1 MVQEFD
7 TIQSKRGKLSD
18 WTFLNPILEAGEIG
32 IIFNSETGEPIGL
45 KAGDGKTAFNN
56 LQFLATAQDIGYT
69 KEEVDELL
77 ANISNK
83 LEVLQ
88 TTSNS
93 ILDLISPTATK
104 TNKLVTLE
112 DVEKVALLPNEE
124 QLEALNSGITAELVQ
139 KLINFPTKTSD
150 LENDGNGSSPFATE
164 AELSNKLNK
173 LQSPSA
179 NQYAYVSNEESNGI
193 LVKISESS
201 EVSTIAKRTSD
212 GTLQIQAGKT
222 EYDAINKGQFDTVSN
237 SLNSHLEN
245 FSNPHNVTIDQ
256 IGAEQKGSVKAHNSS
271 PDAHKELFDKKQNS
285 IQGDASQQTLL
296 GAPSVNGGDPSR
308 IAQSVFAK
316 STNLQSEVDARKAA
330 DADLN
335 LRKVDKVEGKGLSA
349 NDLTDSL
356 KEAYDDTVTKV
367 EGIESGAQVNTIES
381 IKLNGKVLVPNVK
394 EVDLGSIPT
403 DKNFSELDLKV
414 SNEIIRA
421 TAAEKANQTAITE
434 EAKTAR
440 AAEKVNSDAI
450 SSINEKIP
458 TQANKTNQ
466 LADKSFVNSSINNLA
481 AFYITKDAAGN
492 PFNTYAELSSATTFY
507 SGGITRVP
515 TRNDYCIVLKDETKN
530 NACTRYSYQGIQWQ
544 YQYTVNDTPMTAEQ
558 LEAVNSGI
566 TADLVNQI
574 STNQSSISGISNSLN
589 SLTETV
595 GDSTNGLVKEVSDN
609 TSRLAE
615 NTDAITNLRIST
627 GELAGKVS
635 NNETSIQTIDS
646 NIGTINTEITGIKNG
661 LSTKAYT
668 ETQQVVNWEK
678 ANGYTSTGSYIFIDN
693 YSRTFTDF
701 ENSFKLNNIE
711 ISDIRPYK
719 KLSDSKYSVAVYY
732 DKKNVNTESDPKY
745 EYFFFISSEGKS
757 VRAYRDSSGEGLLLE
772 YYILSEVLTKENLER
787 FTIYQAAKYL
797 KTADNHLA
805 PATILYEGPEGNV
818 SNFTDNTSYKYI
830 LKDSYNSVGL
840 LLNAGNQK
848 FFNISTEPDKFIL
861 PYLNKRDQTGSS
873 SLEFS
878 NSNISVSILGTE
890 LTSTETGVIDTTY
903 VPFSEYTFKD
913 CELVNITNES
923 NTLPSSINIINSKVI
938 ITSNNLNPLTNGPF
952 VNIPILD
959 NSELH
964 LYTRAVDTNHTFVIG
979 SSETTA
985 HTSKIY
991 LHGYSTLSLQN
1002 SDIGLEVVICKD
1014 HVGLGNET
1022 IGEIITGD
1030 YMPAKIIDLRGA
1042 SVDLP
1047 VVYSISD
1054 NATSLGR
1061 GDIPLQWSTLES
1073 GEKSATIEYS
1083 NYRGTGHYRGCLRDN
1098 LYLPKV
1104 KTYASIDSS
1113 NTKFEEVYDSAV
1125 INISTGEVT
1134 IYSNKTPSV
1143 YLVVIS

>member
-18 WTFLNPILEAGEIG
+18 WTLLNPILEAGEIG

-164 AELSNKLNK
+164 VELSNKLNK

-179 NQYAYVSNEESNGI
+179 NQYAYVSNEESKDI

-237 SLNSHLEN
+237 SLNLHLKD

-296 GAPSVNGGDPSR
+296 GAPLVNGGDPSR

-335 LRKVDKVEGKGLSA
+335 LRKVEKVEGKGLST

-403 DKNFSELDLKV
+403 DKSFSELDLKV

-421 TAAEKANQTAITE
+421 TTAEKANQTAITE

-440 AAEKVNSDAI
+440 AAEKANSDAI

-481 AFYITKDAAGN
+481 AFYITKDSAGN

-574 STNQSSISGISNSLN
+574 STNQGSISGISNSLN
-589 SLTETV
+589 SLIETV
-595 GDSTNGLVKEVSDN
+595 GDSTDGLVKEVSDN
-609 TSRLAE
+609 TSSLAE
-615 NTDAITNLRIST
+615 NTNAIADLRAST
-627 GELAGKVS
+627 ETLAGRVS

-646 NIGTINTEITGIKNG
+646 NIGAINTEITGIKNDS
-661 LSTKAYT
+661 STKAYT

-678 ANGYTSTGSYIFIDN
+678 ANGYANTGSYIFIDN
-693 YSRTFTDF
+693 YSGTFTDF

-711 ISDIRPYK
+711 VSDIRPYK

-745 EYFFFISSEGKS
+745 EYFFFIPSEGKS

-787 FTIYQAAKYL
+787 FTIYQDVKYL
-797 KTADNHLA
+797 KAANNHLA
-805 PATILYEGPEGNV
+805 PATILYEEPEGSI

-830 LKDSYNSVGL
+830 LKDSYSSVGL

-848 FFNISTEPDKFIL
+848 FFNISTEPGKFIL

-903 VPFSEYTFKD
+903 VPFSEYTFEN

-938 ITSNNLNPLTNGPF
+938 ITSNNLNPLINGPF
-952 VNIPILD
+952 VNIPVLE

-964 LYTRAVDTNHTFVIG
+964 LYTRAADTNHTFVIG
-979 SSETTA
+979 SDSTTA

-1002 SDIGLEVVICKD
+1002 SDAGLEVVICKD
-1014 HVGLGNET
+1014 HVGSGRET

-1042 SVDLP
+1042 SIDLP
-1047 VVYSISD
+1047 VVYSISN
-1054 NATSLGR
+1054 NAASLGK
-1061 GDIPLQWSTLES
+1061 GDIPLQWSNLAS
-1073 GEKSATIEYS
+1073 GEKSVTIPYS
-1083 NYRGTGHYRGCLRDN
+1083 DSTGIGHYHGCLRDN

-1104 KTYASIDSS
+1104 KTYASIDLDHA
-1113 NTKFEEVYDSAV
+1113 KFEEVYDSAV
-1125 INISTGEVT
+1125 ININTGEVT
-1134 IYSNKTPSV
+1134 VYSNKTPSV